1 MKDPEQIRPPAWAND
16 FLEWFCAP
24 HLLEEI
30 QGDLHEV
37 FHKRCRERGVRK
49 AKILFALDV
58 LASVSLRTIDKS
70 FRTNTVSATMISN
83 FFKLGWRNFT
93 KYMSYS
99 LINIFG
105 LSIGFS
111 SALLLFLIIRY
122 ENSFDGFHSK
132 ADRIYRVGNSYKDGN
147 FDDMIV
153 TPQVP
158 LMEKEYPEIVH
169 SSRFHGSED
178 ILGHGDVYTRSS
190 YHVVDPGFGEL
201 FEFPMIAGDL
211 RKALASP
218 NQIVLTQSTA
228 RQLFGENDPM
238 GKTVRLVNEKIEFTV
253 AAIAADPPKN
263 STLWFQA
270 LIPWANAPKWLDLD
284 QAGNWYNTFMIG
296 YIEVAPGTSK
306 DDLEQKLLAFRDTHF
321 LEERRETWSILLL
334 PLKDEHFRL
343 SENKRMITIFSIMAG
358 AILLVSCINFTN
370 LSIAQTLNRTKEV
383 GLRRVLGS
391 LRHHISVQF
400 SIEAAI
406 TCAIALVF
414 GIALAWFVL
423 PHLNHYYDIDVSI
436 NLRENYLLVALLA
449 GICVLPVLCA
459 SIGPSFA
466 LARLQPANAMRSVIK
481 HGNTGESLR
490 RGLIVVQFTVSM
502 VLLIG
507 TAIVWE
513 QTNYMKSQD
522 LRFNKANVIAID
534 AWPEFFKD
542 PEKAKLGFLTFR
554 DQLNQQT
561 AIESVAFTSNIP
573 GQYDENYNVFRPADA
588 SDDEFISLRQIYVD
602 HNFFQTFGMRI
613 VRGRSFSPELDKGH
627 AVIINE
633 AAMKKFGWT
642 DIDNKELIGNGMEQG
657 TSYKVVGV
665 VEDYYYQ
672 SLKRSIQPLI
682 HFYIP
687 DNVARMAVRLKAG
700 RIDEGLDL
708 LRNHWNA
715 MDAYGPF
722 DYRFVDKS
730 FDALYKEQDRL
741 SATASLFS
749 LIAII
754 VSCLGLFSITAYS
767 IHLRRKEVSIRKVL
781 GASVLQV
788 VLKLSRAY
796 GLMIGIGFLVACPIV
811 YYLGNNFLSSFEYRI
826 ELSPITFVS
835 VGVATFLLAMLVVGY
850 LSSRAASENPV
861 NALKEE

>member
-49 AKILFALDV
+49 AKILFVLDV
-58 LASVSLRTIDKS
+58 LGSVSPRTIDKS

-334 PLKDEHFRL
+334 P
-343 SENKRMITIFSIMAG
+343 
-358 AILLVSCINFTN
+358 
-370 LSIAQTLNRTKEV
+370 
-383 GLRRVLGS
+383 
-391 LRHHISVQF
+391 
-400 SIEAAI
+400 
-406 TCAIALVF
+406 
-414 GIALAWFVL
+414 
-423 PHLNHYYDIDVSI
+423 
-436 NLRENYLLVALLA
+436 
-449 GICVLPVLCA
+449 
-459 SIGPSFA
+459 
-466 LARLQPANAMRSVIK
+466 
-481 HGNTGESLR
+481 
-490 RGLIVVQFTVSM
+490 
-502 VLLIG
+502 
-507 TAIVWE
+507 
-513 QTNYMKSQD
+513 
-522 LRFNKANVIAID
+522 
-534 AWPEFFKD
+534 
-542 PEKAKLGFLTFR
+542 
-554 DQLNQQT
+554 
-561 AIESVAFTSNIP
+561 
-573 GQYDENYNVFRPADA
+573 
-588 SDDEFISLRQIYVD
+588 
-602 HNFFQTFGMRI
+602 
-613 VRGRSFSPELDKGH
+613 
-627 AVIINE
+627 
-633 AAMKKFGWT
+633 
-642 DIDNKELIGNGMEQG
+642 
-657 TSYKVVGV
+657 
-665 VEDYYYQ
+665 
-672 SLKRSIQPLI
+672 
-682 HFYIP
+682 
-687 DNVARMAVRLKAG
+687 
-700 RIDEGLDL
+700 
-708 LRNHWNA
+708 
-715 MDAYGPF
+715 
-722 DYRFVDKS
+722 
-730 FDALYKEQDRL
+730 
-741 SATASLFS
+741 
-749 LIAII
+749 
-754 VSCLGLFSITAYS
+754 
-767 IHLRRKEVSIRKVL
+767 
-781 GASVLQV
+781 
-788 VLKLSRAY
+788 
-796 GLMIGIGFLVACPIV
+796 
-811 YYLGNNFLSSFEYRI
+811 
-826 ELSPITFVS
+826 
-835 VGVATFLLAMLVVGY
+835 
-850 LSSRAASENPV
+850 
-861 NALKEE
+861 